1 VGLSGDSGE
10 LVPPDLIGEPMGDD
24 CALRDWLESRPVLIC
39 MMPLEFTGFIREKEC
54 VDMSDGLEF
63 ALIARL
69 SIALTQGS
77 SLWIALPALA

>member
-1 VGLSGDSGE
+1 MGLSGDSGE

-39 MMPLEFTGFIREKEC
+39 MMLFDFTALVREKAC

-63 ALIARL
+63 ALIA
-69 SIALTQGS
+69 S
-77 SLWIALPALA
+77 SLDCTHSE